1 MNLFLES
8 TNHRDRFYHKTQ
20 WEIKKD
26 ISLKLRFL
34 LTSYQRDKLHLQ
46 LLLLSVSAVIIGNKT
61 VMFDLNLT
69 SFRCRLQHET
79 RLTAQ
84 LVYPS
89 LLDNP
94 TKRRSEISPKS
105 SINPLDPF
113 TS

>member
-46 LLLLSVSAVIIGNKT
+46 LLLL
-61 VMFDLNLT
+61 
-69 SFRCRLQHET
+69 
-79 RLTAQ
+79 
-84 LVYPS
+84 LV
-89 LLDNP
+89 
-94 TKRRSEISPKS
+94 
-105 SINPLDPF
+105 PL
-113 TS
+113 S